1 MHNFVDVE
9 ASGLG
14 SGSYPIEVGVALADG
29 SRNCTLI
36 CPLYEWEHWDGQ
48 AEALHGIT
56 REILLVNGRS
66 ALKVALMLNEWLGDT
81 VVYSDAWGN
90 DSCWLAK
97 LYQAAGVRQRFQ
109 VESTVT
115 LLTEQQLEHWHEAKD
130 EVLGQL
136 KIVRHRASNDAVVLQ
151 RTVALLK
158 ERFPAAI
165 TSQQQLT
172 ASDCSA

>member
-1 MHNFVDVE
+1 
-9 ASGLG
+9 L
-14 SGSYPIEVGVALADG
+14 
-29 SRNCTLI
+29 
-36 CPLYEWEHWDGQ
+36 
-48 AEALHGIT
+48 
-56 REILLVNGRS
+56 
-66 ALKVALMLNEWLGDT
+66 
-81 VVYSDAWGN
+81 VYSDAWGN

-97 LYQAAGVRQRFQ
+97 LFQAAGVRQRFQ

-115 LLTEQQLEHWHEAKD
+115 LLTEQQLEHWHEAKA

-158 ERFPAAI
+158 ERFPEAI
-165 TSQQQLT
+165 AKQQLT